1 MRSRMG
7 HDLNALRDARIDLR
21 DALEN
26 PGSFLGL
33 SRVRIYDVLR
43 RAPHLGNTGAKKIL
57 LTAKVWPLTRL
68 GELEVIERYE
78 ILRCLPPR
86 AR

>member
-1 MRSRMG
+1 MG
-7 HDLNALRDARIDLR
+7 RDLRRLRDARIDLR
-21 DALEN
+21 DALDD

-43 RAPHLGNTGAKKIL
+43 HAPHLGNTGAKKIL
-57 LTAKVWPLTRL
+57 VTSNVWPLTRL
-68 GELEVIERYE
+68 GELEDDERDE